1 MDRDR
6 YFVERCKNLPRKQRQ
21 TILLLEYRV
30 QIFYLK
36 AEDNPHPSNRVRV
49 VNLTV
54 QILYSVSNFITETG
68 FLIQDIRNQ
77 ETTRV
82 YNSMRSGNQC
92 GRIYATRKQPG
103 SITDSR
109 STIATALIYATRKQ
123 PGSITI
129 EHEYNIPIRVY
140 ATWK

>member
-1 MDRDR
+1 VGVQSREITRGIILMDRDR

-54 QILYSVSNFITETG
+54 
-68 FLIQDIRNQ
+68 
-77 ETTRV
+77 
-82 YNSMRSGNQC
+82 
-92 GRIYATRKQPG
+92 
-103 SITDSR
+103 
-109 STIATALIYATRKQ
+109 
-123 PGSITI
+123 
-129 EHEYNIPIRVY
+129 
-140 ATWK
+140 

>member
-36 AEDNPHPSNRVRV
+36 AEEPTPTEYRSSVSQYKTEDNPYPSNRVRV

-54 QILYSVSNFITETG
+54 
-68 FLIQDIRNQ
+68 
-77 ETTRV
+77 
-82 YNSMRSGNQC
+82 
-92 GRIYATRKQPG
+92 
-103 SITDSR
+103 
-109 STIATALIYATRKQ
+109 
-123 PGSITI
+123 
-129 EHEYNIPIRVY
+129 
-140 ATWK
+140 

>member
-6 YFVERCKNLPRKQRQ
+6 YFVEQCKNLPRKQRQ

-54 QILYSVSNFITETG
+54 
-68 FLIQDIRNQ
+68 
-77 ETTRV
+77 
-82 YNSMRSGNQC
+82 
-92 GRIYATRKQPG
+92 
-103 SITDSR
+103 
-109 STIATALIYATRKQ
+109 
-123 PGSITI
+123 
-129 EHEYNIPIRVY
+129 
-140 ATWK
+140 